1 MSDTSISTLC
11 FAGGDIQDGS
21 GDVEGGSD
29 PGVSESNGQLSVSCQ
44 WGTML
49 ATMNQGSFIS

>member
-1 MSDTSISTLC
+1 MSDTSESTIR

-21 GDVEGGSD
+21 GNVDGGSD
-29 PGVSESNGQLSVSCQ
+29 PRVSKSMGQSSSPCIEER

-49 ATMNQGSFIS
+49 LRRL